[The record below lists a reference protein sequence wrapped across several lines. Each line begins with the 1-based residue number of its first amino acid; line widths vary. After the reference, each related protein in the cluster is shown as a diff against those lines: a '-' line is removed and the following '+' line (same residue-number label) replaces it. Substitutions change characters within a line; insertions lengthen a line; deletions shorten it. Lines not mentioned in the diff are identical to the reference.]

1 MAGEKTRCSGLWTE
15 ARYRS
20 FIKGNLRQATMKW
33 APINIVK
40 KRANV
45 RRGFYLCDECKE
57 EVPATLKGPDPKK
70 PGKHKR
76 IKNVHVDHII
86 PVVDPAKGWE
96 GWDVLI
102 ERLFCEEDN
111 LRVLCTA
118 CHKVV
123 TDEEKQIAKDR
134 RAKEKE
140 IG

>member
-1 MAGEKTRCSGLWTE
+1 MAGEKTRCSGMWTE

-20 FIKGNLRQATMKW
+20 FVKGALRQATMKW

-45 RRGFYLCDECKE
+45 RRGFYLCDECKQ
-57 EVPATLKGPDPKK
+57 EVPATTKEGR
-70 PGKHKR
+70 KR
-76 IKNVHVDHII
+76 VKNVHVDHIE
-86 PVVDPAKGWE
+86 PVIDPAKGWE

-123 TDEEKQIAKDR
+123 TDEEKKIAKER
-134 RAKEKE
+134 RQKEKE
-140 IG
+140 TNE